1 MDFRRVLVRS
11 SDDARGGLIPWRN
24 LRDSIEWHDTWRFG
38 SRYDRRVHERF
49 DRADFFD
56 GSRRHSPAMSEGLR
70 PDQVADPSL
79 PGMVTGGALH
89 GVRLD
94 LHGDEGVPPR
104 MGGAMVP
111 QLRDTTI
118 HHMVNLDSESTGGVE
133 ARAEEHTSELQS
145 VMRRSYAVICSKKTN
160 TTDN

>member
-24 LRDSIEWHDTWRFG
+24 LRDAIEWHDTWRFG
-38 SRYDRRVHERF
+38 SRYHRRVHERF

-104 MGGAMVP
+104 ID
-111 QLRDTTI
+111 RK
-118 HHMVNLDSESTGGVE
+118 ST
-133 ARAEEHTSELQS
+133 RLNSSH
-145 VMRRSYAVICSKKTN
+145 
-160 TTDN
+160 